1 MNKQDLLNTL
11 SAMTSGKVAVVGDLM
26 LDRYIWGHAHRISQ
40 EAPVPVVRVSKT
52 NDAPGGAANV
62 AGNILGLGGA
72 ATIFGTVGDDAE
84 GDRLET
90 ILRERGAD
98 VSGIVRTADRPTTVK
113 TRVIANHQQVV
124 RIDAENS
131 LEQAPNVVEKLENRI
146 LAGIESGDFQGIVF
160 EDYAKGLLTQPFIQ
174 RVLDTARANGIV
186 CALDPH
192 PSHPFE
198 VHGLHLITPNRAEAF
213 GLAGAY
219 YRDGVLPLEKDSA
232 LLEVGRK
239 LQTDWNANNLL
250 ITLGGDGMALFA
262 ESGVTHIPTRARE
275 VFDVSGAGDTVT
287 AAFVLALLAGA
298 TPVQAAHLSNFA
310 AGIVVAKVGTTPVSA
325 QELRDVLE
333 ALDE

>member
-1 MNKQDLLNTL
+1 MNKKDLLNTL
-11 SAMTSGKVAVVGDLM
+11 SAMTNGKVAVVGDLM
-26 LDRYIWGHAHRISQ
+26 LDQYIWGEADRISQ

-52 NDAPGGAANV
+52 NEAPGGAANV

-72 ATIFGTVGDDAE
+72 ATIFGTVGTDAE

-98 VSGIVRTADRPTTVK
+98 VSGIVHTTDRPTTVK

-124 RIDAENS
+124 RIDAESS
-131 LEQAPNVVEKLENRI
+131 LELATNVVDELEKRI
-146 LAGIESGDFQGIVF
+146 VTGIEHGDFQGIVF

-174 RVLDTARANGIV
+174 RILDAARAHGIV

-219 YRDGVLPLEKDSA
+219 YRPGVLPLENDLP
-232 LLEVGRK
+232 LLDVGRR
-239 LQTDWNANNLL
+239 LQSDWNAENLL

-262 ESGVTHIPTRARE
+262 EDGVTHIPTRARE

-287 AAFVLALLAGA
+287 AAFVLAMLTGA
-298 TPVQAAHLSNFA
+298 TPVQAAHLSNYA
-310 AGIVVAKVGTTPVSA
+310 AGIVVAKVGTTPVTA
-325 QELRDVLE
+325 KELRDVLE
-333 ALDE
+333 AL